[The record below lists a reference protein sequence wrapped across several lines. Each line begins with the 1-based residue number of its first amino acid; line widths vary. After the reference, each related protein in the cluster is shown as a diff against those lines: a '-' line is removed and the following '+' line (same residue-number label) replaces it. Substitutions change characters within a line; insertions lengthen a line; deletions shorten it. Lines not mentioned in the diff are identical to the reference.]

1 MLVLDQMQEAV
12 AVTTAIQEEIFLEMG
27 IGNLLFLAFIGFFD
41 TYAMFLNEGLLLV
54 ISRPRIWYWMLGEAE
69 LCV

>member
-27 IGNLLFLAFIGFFD
+27 IGNLLFFSF
-41 TYAMFLNEGLLLV
+41 YRFLIHMLCFSMKVV
-54 ISRPRIWYWMLGEAE
+54 ISRPRIWYWMLGKAE